1 MPNEEQEQE
10 IEVLQSIYP
19 DELTIIDDESIRIR
33 IPLETPPGFELPGAN
48 GDTDEGDDADEP
60 TPPTLL
66 LTVKYPSTYPDAAPD
81 LDLSLDPS
89 CPRGVFDFPS
99 DRDSIL
105 TDLPSTI
112 GENLGMAMVFT
123 LVTTIKDA
131 AEQLIQARVDAIE
144 KAREDVI
151 RQEEEKEMAKFKGTP
166 VTRETFMAWREK
178 FRAEME
184 ELKRKREKDREDEDK
199 AKRGNAAQAV
209 AAAEAM
215 KKRMT
220 GKQLYQ
226 SGTVGKDDDIEV
238 DGEEVDLA
246 KLKLEEGEAK

>member
-1 MPNEEQEQE
+1 M
-10 IEVLQSIYP
+10 I
-19 DELTIIDDESIRIR
+19 
-33 IPLETPPGFELPGAN
+33 
-48 GDTDEGDDADEP
+48 
-60 TPPTLL
+60 
-66 LTVKYPSTYPDAAPD
+66 
-81 LDLSLDPS
+81 
-89 CPRGVFDFPS
+89 
-99 DRDSIL
+99 
-105 TDLPSTI
+105 DLPSALE
-112 GENLGMAMVFT
+112 ENLGMAMVYT

-131 AEQLIQARVDAIE
+131 AEQLIQARADAIE
-144 KAREDVI
+144 KAREEVA

-166 VTRETFMAWREK
+166 VTRETFMEWREK
-178 FRAEME
+178 FRAEVE
-184 ELKRKREKDREDEDK
+184 ELKKKREKDKEDEDK

-226 SGTVGKDDDIEV
+226 SGTVGKDDDVEV

>member
-1 MPNEEQEQE
+1 MLPYSYPE
-10 IEVLQSIYP
+10 ILPEAL
-19 DELTIIDDESIRIR
+19 IIAY
-33 IPLETPPGFELPGAN
+33 TA
-48 GDTDEGDDADEP
+48 
-60 TPPTLL
+60 TLL
-66 LTVKYPSTYPDAAPD
+66 LTVKYPSTYPDTAPD
-81 LDLSLDPS
+81 LDLSVDPS
-89 CPRGVFDFPS
+89 SPRGVFDFPS
-99 DRDSIL
+99 DRDTIMA
-105 TDLPSTI
+105 DLPSTI
-112 GENLGMAMVFT
+112 EENLGMAMVFT
-123 LVTTIKDA
+123 LVTTIKEA
-131 AEQLIQARVDAIE
+131 AEQLIQARADAKE
-144 KAREDVI
+144 KAREEVL

-166 VTRETFMAWREK
+166 VTRETFMAWREE

-184 ELKRKREKDREDEDK
+184 ELKRKREKEKEDEDK

-246 KLKLEEGEAK
+246 KLKLEEVAK